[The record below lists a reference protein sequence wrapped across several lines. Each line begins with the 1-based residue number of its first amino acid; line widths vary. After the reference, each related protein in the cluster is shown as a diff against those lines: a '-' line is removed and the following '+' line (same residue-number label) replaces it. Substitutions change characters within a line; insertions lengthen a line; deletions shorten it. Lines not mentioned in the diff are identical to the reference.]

1 MGLDMYLSAHRYLWS
16 FASNS
21 VDNKVADTVKEML
34 PELAASNATVKGIT
48 AEVGYWRKANAIHNW
63 FVKNVQD
70 GKDECEEH
78 EVSREQLIALRDT
91 CQKVLADNTLADTLL
106 PSGAGFFFGSTD
118 YDEWYLQGVEH
129 TVQVCN
135 NVLEQFFTQ
144 TLNDGTVYSQWDIK
158 YRSSW

>member
-1 MGLDMYLSAHRYLWS
+1 MGLDMYLTATRYIWS
-16 FASNS
+16 HSGS
-21 VDNKVADTVKEML
+21 ADTSIATAVKEMF
-34 PELAASNATVKGIT
+34 PELVASNATVKGVT

-78 EVSREQLIALRDT
+78 AVSREQLTELRDT
-91 CQKVLADNTLADTLL
+91 CQKVLDDNTLADTLL

-135 NVLEQFFTQ
+135 AVLEQFFTH
-144 TLNDGTVYSQWDIK
+144 TLDDGTVYSQWDIK
-158 YRSSW
+158 YQSSW